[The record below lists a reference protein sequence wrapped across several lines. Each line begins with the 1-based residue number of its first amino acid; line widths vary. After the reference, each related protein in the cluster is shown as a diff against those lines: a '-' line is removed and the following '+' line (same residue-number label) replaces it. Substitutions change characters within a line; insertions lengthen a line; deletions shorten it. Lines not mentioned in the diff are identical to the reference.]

1 MKAKKYTNG
10 AYNHT
15 TTDREVNDFYAT
27 DPKAMEELLKVENF
41 SPNVW
46 ECACGEGHLAK
57 VLESHGYNVK
67 ATDLIDRGYG
77 EGNVD
82 FLNCQEPFDGD
93 ILSNPPYKFA
103 QEFVE
108 HSLELIPEGRRV
120 GMFLKLNFLESK
132 KRRKFFE
139 KYPPE
144 YIYVS
149 TSRLQ
154 CAKNGDFEKYK
165 LAGIPIAYAWFIWSK
180 GFTGDPKLRWF
191 N

>member
-1 MKAKKYTNG
+1 M
-10 AYNHT
+10 
-15 TTDREVNDFYAT
+15 
-27 DPKAMEELLKVENF
+27 LKVEKF

-57 VLESHGYNVK
+57 VLENHGYNVK
-67 ATDLIDRGYG
+67 STDLIDRGYG

-154 CAKNGDFEKYK
+154 CAKNAAFEKYK
-165 LAGIPIAYAWFIWSK
+165 LKGIPIAYAWFIWTK

>member
-1 MKAKKYTNG
+1 MKAKNYTNG

-27 DPKAMEELLKVENF
+27 DPKAMEELLKVEKF

-46 ECACGEGHLAK
+46 ECACGQGHLAK
-57 VLESHGYNVK
+57 VLENHGYNVK
-67 ATDLIDRGYG
+67 STDLIDRGYG

-108 HSLELIPEGRRV
+108 HSLDLIPKGRRV

-132 KRRKFFE
+132 RRRKFFE

-154 CAKNGDFEKYK
+154 CAKGGDFEKYK
-165 LAGIPIAYAWFIWSK
+165 LSGIPIAYAWYIWKK
-180 GFTGDPKLRWF
+180 GYEGPTPLTWF